1 MCCKEG
7 TSVVLSST
15 TVHSSFN
22 AKILQ
27 HMQLKYHCII
37 INNSLRSCF
46 FPRYVELNTR
56 CSEGYRRYS
65 SDVPKY
71 LHNKP
76 RPFVNHCRQR
86 IISAVEVEP
95 QHIKEVCNGIEDG
108 QFQVQSQSSN
118 TWYSLS
124 FGAGDVMPR
133 CSCPDFCH
141 TGLLCK
147 HFFAIFDHYPK
158 WQWGSLPEKYRENP
172 HLSLDREH
180 VFADFT

>member
-1 MCCKEG
+1 
-7 TSVVLSST
+7 
-15 TVHSSFN
+15 
-22 AKILQ
+22 
-27 HMQLKYHCII
+27 MQRFYNIRNSNCNCII

-56 CSEGYRRYS
+56 CSEGYRRDS

-76 RPFVNHCRQR
+76 RPLVNHCRQR

-95 QHIKEVCNGIEDG
+95 QHLKEVCNGIEDG
-108 QFQVQSQSSN
+108 QFQVQSQLSN

-147 HFFAIFDHYPK
+147 HFFLQFSTIT
-158 WQWGSLPEKYRENP
+158 QNGSGVHCQKNIVKTPIS
-172 HLSLDREH
+172 H
-180 VFADFT
+180 

>member
-1 MCCKEG
+1 MLKVKVG
-7 TSVVLSST
+7 I
-15 TVHSSFN
+15 N

-95 QHIKEVCNGIEDG
+95 QHIKEVGNGIEHG
-108 QFQVQSQSSN
+108 QFQV
-118 TWYSLS
+118 
-124 FGAGDVMPR
+124 
-133 CSCPDFCH
+133 
-141 TGLLCK
+141 
-147 HFFAIFDHYPK
+147 
-158 WQWGSLPEKYRENP
+158 
-172 HLSLDREH
+172 
-180 VFADFT
+180 